1 MARFYMNVD
10 GKEIIKRL
18 EQMGKNIE
26 NTQQILEEAGE
37 YMTEEF
43 KKIKPPNVI
52 TGRLE
57 ASIGWKIKKDNIIDV
72 GVQPSLMTGRVEYYS
87 YYQEYGTHK
96 MPAHPYIRT
105 GWEMNYDIVRQR
117 LIDGFMELLL
127 K

>member
-1 MARFYMNVD
+1 MARMYMNVD
-10 GKEIIKRL
+10 CKELLRKL
-18 EQMGKNIE
+18 EQMAYNVQD
-26 NTQQILEEAGE
+26 TQQILEEAGE

-87 YYQEYGTHK
+87 YYQEYGTRK
-96 MPAHPYIRT
+96 MSANSYIRV
-105 GWEMNYDIVRQR
+105 GWDMNYDIVRQR
-117 LIDGFMELLL
+117 LIDGFMQLLL